1 MMDGVWNY
9 DEILYDTSESTEVT
23 RIYFQMT
30 IGILVGD
37 SSPTY
42 NLFRSV
48 GIPQIDG
55 VFRQDMTYA
64 FQHSAIPD
72 TQPFNLYP
80 YYGQTIMALPDPT
93 NGMRP
98 LTRETGMR
106 IRHPRFGIGVMIG
119 IRVDTDSE
127 PMTPI
132 NL

>member
-1 MMDGVWNY
+1 MMDDVWNY
-9 DEILYDTSESTEVT
+9 DEILYDISESTEVT
-23 RIYFQMT
+23 RIYFRMT

-72 TQPFNLYP
+72 TQPFNLCP
-80 YYGQTIMALPDPT
+80 YYGQTTIAVPDPIDR
-93 NGMRP
+93 MRMFTHSA
-98 LTRETGMR
+98 LNVRGLSIMDCLLSSVQFSLLVT
-106 IRHPRFGIGVMIG
+106 
-119 IRVDTDSE
+119 
-127 PMTPI
+127 
-132 NL
+132 

>member
-42 NLFRSV
+42 NLFGSV

-55 VFRQDMTYA
+55 VFRQGMTYA
-64 FQHSAIPD
+64 FQHSAISD
-72 TQPFNLYP
+72 TQPFNFCLYH
-80 YYGQTIMALPDPT
+80 GQTTMAVPDPIDR
-93 NGMRP
+93 MRMFTHSA
-98 LTRETGMR
+98 LNVRGLSVMNCL
-106 IRHPRFGIGVMIG
+106 FNSNSVNLGI
-119 IRVDTDSE
+119 SS
-127 PMTPI
+127 
-132 NL
+132 